1 LNLWKLRQRQKK
13 KKRFPMDKQS
23 PLEIL
28 EEKFEEI
35 QNDFYMIDKL
45 AKRLR
50 NKITNFKV
58 AIVYL
63 KKLEK

>member
-1 LNLWKLRQRQKK
+1 MNLWKLRQRQKK

>member
-1 LNLWKLRQRQKK
+1 
-13 KKRFPMDKQS
+13 MDKQS